1 MDLAARRAAVV
12 AVVQTAVGATVP
24 VHDDVPDTIPTD
36 AAVVVRWAGTT
47 AGRDQW
53 EHTFRV
59 EIIVTTGP
67 DRITRRDTLTNA
79 VLTALNAEQGLRR
92 PTAEPAEFAIGQ
104 QLYPEQ
110 SLVTIIATDDPPNT

>member
-36 AAVVVRWAGTT
+36 AAVVVRWSGTAAGPV
-47 AGRDQW
+47 QW
-53 EHTFRV
+53 VHTFRV

-67 DRITRRDTLTNA
+67 DRITRRDTLTTA
-79 VLTALNAEQGLRR
+79 VLAALNSTQGLGR
-92 PTAEPAEFAIGQ
+92 PSAETAEFLIGLQ
-104 QLYPEQ
+104 AYPEQ
-110 SLVTIIATDDPPNT
+110 SLVTVTATDDPPNT